1 MKLTAYLRSLAVV
14 IPAVLMPT
22 SLTAAPSCGD
32 IHWNDDVLAQYPDV
46 ELGCLEIVV
55 QDDQLLARFEARL
68 VRARRSNGEVTV
80 SLKLS
85 NGNYV
90 DRTFHASPTFRVV
103 TASGSKMSIF
113 EIDRGETLDIL
124 ISGNNFSVVSVNDA

>member
-1 MKLTAYLRSLAVV
+1 MTLTAYLRSLAVV

-22 SLTAAPSCGD
+22 SLTAAPSCRD

-46 ELGCLEIVV
+46 KLGCLDIVE
-55 QDDQLLARFEARL
+55 QDGQLLAHFEARL

-85 NGNYV
+85 DGNYV
-90 DRTFHASPTFRVV
+90 DRTFHAPPTFRVV

-113 EIDRGETLDIL
+113 DIDRGETLDIL
-124 ISGNNFSVVSVNDA
+124 ISGNNFSVVGANDV